1 MIKLQPQ
8 RVMIKLLDRMV
19 ELVRKGDI
27 AHFIRRAHDFEPA
40 DLADVLSALDEQER
54 VAVVQALP
62 PELSSQAL
70 AEMPEA
76 AHAGETLAAL
86 DPGQAADIVE
96 ELDDDDAADML
107 RDLDRNQ
114 QEQILSEVQDRS
126 EVDRLLRYDE
136 ETAGGR
142 MTTHM
147 VTVPDTATAAQAL
160 DEIRRQSE
168 EVEDFYQVFVVDGDH
183 RLVGFLPFKDLV
195 ISRPERPVRAFMTT
209 ADIFVT
215 PDLDQEEVARLMAR
229 YNLPSVAVVDEQG
242 RLLGRVTFDDVID
255 VVEAETTEDLL
266 KFGGVSPDEEL
277 AAGWR
282 PAVRSRL
289 PWLSVNLATA
299 FLAGGV
305 VYLFQPTI
313 QHTLALAAWMPVI
326 AGMGGNAG
334 TQALAVTVRR
344 LALGLI
350 PVDVF
355 TRVVGKE
362 IVVGIINGLVMGV
375 AVGAVA
381 ALIGQGARLGIVVFL
396 AMTGNLMVAGFA
408 GAFIPLVLE
417 RFGIDPAIASSI
429 FVTTF
434 TDVCGFLLL
443 LGLAGMLLL

>member
-27 AHFIRRAHDFEPA
+27 AHFIRRAHDIEPA

-54 VAVVQALP
+54 VAVVQAMP

-70 AEMPEA
+70 AEMPQE

-107 RDLDRNQ
+107 RDLNRNQ
-114 QEQILSEVQDRS
+114 QEQILSEVEDRS

-147 VTVPDTATAAQAL
+147 VTVPDSATAEEARE
-160 DEIRRQSE
+160 EIRRQAE
-168 EVEDFYQVFVVDGDH
+168 EVEDFYEVFVVDSDH
-183 RLVGFLPFKDLV
+183 HLVGFLPFKDLV
-195 ISRPERPVRAFMTT
+195 ISRPERPVRAFMTP

-229 YNLPSVAVVDEQG
+229 YNLPSVAVVDDEG

-266 KFGGVSPDEEL
+266 KFGGVSADEEL

-289 PWLSVNLATA
+289 PWLSVNLGTA

-305 VYLFQPTI
+305 VYLFQHTI
-313 QHTLALAAWMPVI
+313 QHTLALAVWMPVI

-362 IVVGIINGLVMGV
+362 ILVGVINGLVMGV
-375 AVGAVA
+375 TVGTVA
-381 ALIGQGARLGIVVFL
+381 TLIGQGARLGIVVFL

-417 RFGIDPAIASSI
+417 RLGIDPAIASSI

-443 LGLAGMLLL
+443 LGLGGMLLL

>member
-1 MIKLQPQ
+1 
-8 RVMIKLLDRMV
+8 MIKLLDRMV
-19 ELVRKGDI
+19 DLVRKGDI
-27 AHFIRRAHDFEPA
+27 AHFIRRAHDLEPA
-40 DLADVLSALDEQER
+40 DLADVLTTLDEQER
-54 VAVVQALP
+54 ISVVQALP

-70 AEMPEA
+70 AEMPEE

-86 DPGQAADIVE
+86 DPGQAAGIVE
-96 ELDDDDAADML
+96 ELDDDDAADIL
-107 RDLDRNQ
+107 GDLNRSQ
-114 QEQILSEVQDRS
+114 QEQILSGVTDRA

-142 MTTHM
+142 MTTHL
-147 VTVPDTATAAQAL
+147 VTVPDGATAEQAL
-160 DEIRRQSE
+160 EEIRRQSE
-168 EVEDFYQVFVVDGDH
+168 EVEDFYHVFVVDADK
-183 RLVGFLPFKDLV
+183 RLVGLLPFKDLV
-195 ISRPERPVRAFMTT
+195 ISRPERPVRAFMTP

-229 YNLPSVAVVDEQG
+229 YNLPSVAVVDDQG
-242 RLLGRVTFDDVID
+242 RLLGQVTFDDVID

-305 VYLFQPTI
+305 VYMFQHTI
-313 QHTLALAAWMPVI
+313 QHTLALAVWMPVI

-362 IVVGIINGLVMGV
+362 ILVGIINGLVMGL
-375 AVGAVA
+375 AVGTVA
-381 ALIGQGARLGIVVFL
+381 ALIGQGPRLGIVVFL

-408 GAFIPLVLE
+408 GAFIPILLE
-417 RFGIDPAIASSI
+417 RFGIDPAVASSI

-443 LGLAGMLLL
+443 LGLAGLLLL

>member
-1 MIKLQPQ
+1 M
-8 RVMIKLLDRMV
+8 MKLLDRMV

-40 DLADVLSALDEQER
+40 DLADVLSALDEKER

-62 PELSSQAL
+62 PKLSSQAL
-70 AEMPEA
+70 AEMPEE

-86 DPGQAADIVE
+86 DPRQAAEIVE
-96 ELDDDDAADML
+96 ELDDDDAADILGDMDPT
-107 RDLDRNQ
+107 R
-114 QEQILSEVQDRS
+114 QERILSGVFDRT
-126 EVDRLLRYDE
+126 EVDRLLRYHG
-136 ETAGGR
+136 ETAGGL
-142 MTTHM
+142 MTTHT
-147 VTVPDTATAAQAL
+147 VTVPDTATAEQAL
-160 DEIRRQSE
+160 EEIRRQSQ
-168 EVEDFYQVFVVDGDH
+168 EVEDFYQVFVVDGDR
-183 RLVGFLPFKDLV
+183 RLVGLLPFKDLV
-195 ISRPERPVRAFMTT
+195 ISRPERPVKEFMAP
-209 ADIFVT
+209 ADISVK

-229 YNLPSVAVVDEQG
+229 YNLPSVAVVDDED
-242 RLLGRVTFDDVID
+242 RLLGMVTFDDVID

-282 PAVRSRL
+282 TAVRSRL

-305 VYLFQPTI
+305 VYLFQHTI
-313 QHTLALAAWMPVI
+313 QRTLALAVWMPVI

-350 PVDVF
+350 PVNVF

-362 IVVGIINGLVMGV
+362 IVVGVINGLVMGA
-375 AVGAVA
+375 AVGTVA
-381 ALIGQGARLGIVVFL
+381 TLIGEGARLGLVVFL

-408 GAFIPLVLE
+408 GAFIPIVLE
-417 RFGIDPAIASSI
+417 RFGIDPAVASSI

-443 LGLAGMLLL
+443 LGLAGLLLL

>member
-1 MIKLQPQ
+1 
-8 RVMIKLLDRMV
+8 MIKLLDRMV
-19 ELVRKGDI
+19 DLVRKGDI
-27 AHFIRRAHDFEPA
+27 AHFIRRAHDLEPA
-40 DLADVLSALDEQER
+40 DLADVLTTLDEHER
-54 VAVVQALP
+54 ISVVQALP

-70 AEMPEA
+70 AEMPED

-86 DPGQAADIVE
+86 DPGQAAGIVE
-96 ELDDDDAADML
+96 ELDDDDAADIL
-107 RDLDRNQ
+107 GDLNRSQ
-114 QEQILSEVQDRS
+114 QEQILSGVTDRA

-142 MTTHM
+142 MTTHL
-147 VTVPDTATAAQAL
+147 VTVPDSATAEQAL
-160 DEIRRQSE
+160 EEIRRQSE
-168 EVEDFYQVFVVDGDH
+168 EVEDFYHVFVIDSNQ
-183 RLVGFLPFKDLV
+183 RLVGLLPFKDLV
-195 ISRPERPVRAFMTT
+195 ISRPERPVRSFMTP

-229 YNLPSVAVVDEQG
+229 YNLPSVAVVDDQG
-242 RLLGRVTFDDVID
+242 RLLGQVTFDDVID

-305 VYLFQPTI
+305 VYTFQHTI
-313 QHTLALAAWMPVI
+313 QHTLALAVWMPVI

-362 IVVGIINGLVMGV
+362 ILVGIINGLVMGL
-375 AVGAVA
+375 AVGTVA
-381 ALIGQGARLGIVVFL
+381 TLIGQGARLGLVVFL

-408 GAFIPLVLE
+408 GAFIPILLE
-417 RFGIDPAIASSI
+417 RFGIDPAVASSI

-443 LGLAGMLLL
+443 LGLAGLVLL

>member
-1 MIKLQPQ
+1 
-8 RVMIKLLDRMV
+8 MIKLLDRMV
-19 ELVRKGDI
+19 ELVRKGEL
-27 AHFIRRAHDFEPA
+27 ALFIRRAHDLEPA
-40 DLADVLSALDEQER
+40 DLADVLTTLDERER
-54 VAVVQALP
+54 VTVVQALP

-70 AEMPEA
+70 AEMPEE
-76 AHAGETLAAL
+76 AHASETLAAL
-86 DPGQAADIVE
+86 DPGQAAEIVE
-96 ELDDDDAADML
+96 ELDDDDAADIL
-107 RDLDRNQ
+107 GELNEAQ
-114 QEQILSEVQDRS
+114 QEQILSEVEHRS

-136 ETAGGR
+136 ETAGGL

-160 DEIRRQSE
+160 DEIRRQAE
-168 EVEDFYQVFVVDGDH
+168 EVEDFYQVFVVDAEH
-183 RLVGFLPFKDLV
+183 RLVGTLPFKDLV
-195 ISRPERPVRAFMTT
+195 ISRPERPVRAFTT
-209 ADIFVT
+209 DADIFVT

-229 YNLPSVAVVDEQG
+229 YNMPSVPVVNEQG

-266 KFGGVSPDEEL
+266 KFGGVSPDEGL
-277 AAGWR
+277 GAGWKT
-282 PAVRSRL
+282 AVQSRL

-305 VYLFQPTI
+305 VYLFQHTI
-313 QHTLALAAWMPVI
+313 QRTVALAIWMPII

-350 PVDVF
+350 PVNVF

-362 IVVGIINGLVMGV
+362 IFVGIINGLAMGV
-375 AVGAVA
+375 TVGAVA
-381 ALIGQGARLGIVVFL
+381 TFFGEGPRLGAVVFL
-396 AMTGNLMVAGFA
+396 AMVGNLMVAGFA
-408 GAFIPLVLE
+408 GAFIPIVLE
-417 RFGIDPAIASSI
+417 RMGIDPAVASSI

-443 LGLAGMLLL
+443 LGLAGLLLL

>member
-1 MIKLQPQ
+1 
-8 RVMIKLLDRMV
+8 MIKLLDRMV
-19 ELVRKGDI
+19 DLVRKGDI
-27 AHFIRRAHDFEPA
+27 AHFIRRAHDLEPA
-40 DLADVLSALDEQER
+40 DLADVLTTLDGQQR

-70 AEMPEA
+70 AEMPEE

-96 ELDDDDAADML
+96 ELDDDDAADIL
-107 RDLDRNQ
+107 GDLNRSQ
-114 QEQILSEVQDRS
+114 QEQILSGVTDRAD
-126 EVDRLLRYDE
+126 VDRLLRYDE

-142 MTTHM
+142 MTTHL
-147 VTVPDTATAAQAL
+147 VTVPDTATAEEARE
-160 DEIRRQSE
+160 EIRRQAE
-168 EVEDFYQVFVVDGDH
+168 EVEDFYEVFVVDRDR

-195 ISRPERPVRAFMTT
+195 ISRPERPVRSFMTP
-209 ADIFVT
+209 ADVFVT
-215 PDLDQEEVARLMAR
+215 PDLDQEDVARLMAR
-229 YNLPSVAVVDEQG
+229 YNLPSVAVVDEQH

-255 VVEAETTEDLL
+255 VVEAETTEDML

-289 PWLSVNLATA
+289 PWLSVNLVTA

-305 VYLFQPTI
+305 VFLFQHTI
-313 QHTLALAAWMPVI
+313 QHTLALAVWMPVI

-362 IVVGIINGLVMGV
+362 ILVGVINGLVMGI

-381 ALIGQGARLGIVVFL
+381 ALIGQGTRLGIVVFL

-408 GAFIPLVLE
+408 GAFIPLLLE
-417 RFGIDPAIASSI
+417 RFGIDPAVASSI